1 MAARSRLSV
10 ATVAAVSALTLTISP
25 FGTPAEGSRFQ
36 SAVVT
41 EDPVDTTPHL
51 VDDAGVPHTFALAIA
66 KKGPAVYVGGKFNQ
80 VEDPSR
86 TTQFDRINLFRFENG
101 TGAISQTFKPNPNG
115 VVWAIRRV
123 GNSVYVGG
131 EFTTIGGVTRPALA
145 KLNAATGAVDP
156 NFKPPFSAGRVSEI
170 RMVKGRLLVGGTFP
184 QRLLALNPDTGRNT
198 KYIKT
203 QITDKLT
210 GSAGKVEVHRF
221 AVNPQKTRLVAVGNF
236 KRVNGRK
243 QARAFMLNL
252 GRSRVSLNAWHY
264 APLQHRCLSQNPN
277 IIANLEDVDFSPNG
291 NYFVFAATG
300 YLPQLTSRIGT
311 DVCDAAARFETNI
324 AHPTKPTWINYT
336 GGDTLHA
343 VAATGK
349 AVYVQGHNRWLDNP
363 EGANTAGPGAVDR
376 LGIGAINP
384 KTGKARA
391 WNPVKPAAQG
401 GQDFLVTKAGLWVVS
416 DSKQFHGEYH
426 HGIAFVPLP

>member
-1 MAARSRLSV
+1 V
-10 ATVAAVSALTLTISP
+10 ATVAGLSALALAFSP
-25 FGTPAEGSRFQ
+25 VGNPADASRSQ
-36 SAVVT
+36 WRVVT

-51 VDDAGVPHTFALAIA
+51 VDDGVVAHTFALAIA
-66 KKGPAVYVGGKFNQ
+66 KKGPAVYVGGRFNM

-86 TTQFDRINLFRFENG
+86 TTQFQRSNLFRFANG
-101 TGAISQTFKPNPNG
+101 TGAISQSFHPNPNG
-115 VVWAIRRV
+115 VVWAVRRV

-145 KLNAATGAVDP
+145 KLNAATGAVDTR
-156 NFKPPFSAGRVSEI
+156 FKPPFNVGRVSEI
-170 RMVKGRLLVGGTFP
+170 RMVKGRLFVGGTFP
-184 QRLLALNPDTGRNT
+184 QRLLALNPATGHNT
-198 KYIKT
+198 GYIKT
-203 QITDKLT
+203 QITDKLN
-210 GSAGKVEVHRF
+210 GSAGKAEVHRF
-221 AVNPQKTRLVAVGNF
+221 AVNPQKTRLVAVGNY
-236 KRVNGRK
+236 KHVNGRN

-252 GRSRVSLNAWHY
+252 NRKGVSLNAWHY
-264 APLQHRCLSQNPN
+264 KPLQRRCLSTNPN

-300 YLPQLTSRIGT
+300 YLPQTTSRIGT
-311 DVCDAAARFETNI
+311 DVCDAAARFETDI
-324 AHPTKPTWINYT
+324 AHPSRPTWINYT

-391 WNPVKPAAQG
+391 WNPSKPAAQG

-416 DSKQFHGEYH
+416 DSKLFHGEYH